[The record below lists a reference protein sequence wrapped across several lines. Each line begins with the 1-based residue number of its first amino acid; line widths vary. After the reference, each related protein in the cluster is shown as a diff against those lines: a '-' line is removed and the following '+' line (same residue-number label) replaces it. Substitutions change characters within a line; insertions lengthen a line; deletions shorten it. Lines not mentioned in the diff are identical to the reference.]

1 MRDVGDYDRLERVLT
16 LRGNLLTAES
26 DMQYPGATSRLFFIV
41 AGLAGLGIFVGCDSA
56 PRARQ
61 AATEDARKQAEAIRR
76 FGESKAIQG
85 TIGSYTSIEGMLKL
99 PVRGYGLVVGLGKNG
114 SQNCPQRIRKR
125 LSAEIRKKYGL
136 GDSRLGQGQITP
148 EKMIASPDT
157 AVVFVEGDI
166 GAASLAGTSFD
177 LTVQALPGTETT
189 SLEGGRLYTCD
200 LYRYR
205 EVGGGMVQEGKV
217 VARGA
222 GPIFVNPFSQRRSSA
237 TPANLRTA
245 KIIGGGTNLE
255 DRRIQLVLF
264 HPSYARATGIQD
276 KINNRLGF
284 GMKIAVAESP
294 SYISLEI
301 PRSYLRRELFFISL
315 VRHFYLSSEGGF
327 EDRRA
332 IELVAELSDL
342 QAPHDSIGLAL
353 EGIGRK
359 VRPAIRDL
367 YAHKLPHVNY
377 FAARTG
383 LHLLDKLAI
392 PVLKKH
398 ALDPDS
404 PYHLDAI
411 RDLGAATAM
420 PRAASVLWTV
430 INSDFD
436 AHTRILAY
444 QGLLEHQDPMITS
457 TKIGADF
464 FLDHIPISTGRT
476 IIYGRVSS
484 QPRFAIIGDARCR
497 TPLFYRDARGTVI
510 MNAENGDTAVTIART
525 TPSGKV
531 SPPTTAPLEL
541 KQLIPFLGNRADQDK
556 FGQVTGLGLD
566 YARIIDIVSALC
578 ENGTIDAEFRLE
590 RPGAET
596 IPGTRRR
603 GGRPESD
610 L

>member
-1 MRDVGDYDRLERVLT
+1 MKT
-16 LRGNLLTAES
+16 KS
-26 DMQYPGATSRLFFIV
+26 DMRYSGATSWRIFII
-41 AGLAGLGIFVGCDSA
+41 ATCAGLGIAIGCNSV
-56 PRARQ
+56 PRKRQ
-61 AATEDARKQAEAIRR
+61 AETEGAQKQADAIRR
-76 FGESKAIQG
+76 FSESKAIQG

-99 PVRGYGLVVGLGKNG
+99 PVRGYGLVVGLGNNG

-136 GDSRLGQGQITP
+136 GDSRLGDGRITP

-166 GAASLAGTSFD
+166 GAAALSGTSFD

-189 SLEGGRLYTCD
+189 SLAGGRLYTCD

-205 EVGGGMVQEGKV
+205 QVGGGMVQEGKV

-222 GPIFVNPFSQRRSSA
+222 GPIFVNPFAQRRSSA
-237 TPANLRTA
+237 TPPNLRTA

-255 DRRIQLVLF
+255 DRNIQLVLF
-264 HPSYARATGIQD
+264 HPSYPRVIGIQD

-284 GMKIAVAESP
+284 GRKVAVAESP

-301 PRSYLRRELFFISL
+301 PPSYARRELFFVSL
-315 VRHFYLSSEGGF
+315 VRHFFLSNAGGF

-332 IELVAELSDL
+332 MELAAELSDL

-353 EGIGRK
+353 EGIGKK
-359 VRPAIRDL
+359 VRPVIRDL
-367 YAHKLPHVNY
+367 YTHKLPHVNY
-377 FAARTG
+377 FSARTG
-383 LHLLDKLAI
+383 LHLHDKLAI

-398 ALDPDS
+398 ALDADS
-404 PYHLDAI
+404 PYQLDAI
-411 RDLGAATAM
+411 RDLGSAKAM
-420 PRAASVLWTV
+420 PRAASALWAV

-444 QGLLEHQDPMITS
+444 EGLLNHQDPMITS
-457 TKIGADF
+457 TMVGADF
-464 FLDHIPISTGRT
+464 FVDHMPISTGGAVV
-476 IIYGRVSS
+476 YARVTT
-484 QPRFAIIGDARCR
+484 QARFAIIGDARCR
-497 TPLFYRDARGTVI
+497 TPLFYRDTRGTVI
-510 MNAENGDTAVTIART
+510 MNADERDTEITIART

-531 SPPTTAPLEL
+531 SPPTKAPLEL
-541 KQLIPFLGNRADQDK
+541 RQLIPFLGSKADQDK

-578 ENGTIDAEFRLE
+578 EDGTINAEFRLE

-596 IPGTRRR
+596 IPGARRK

>member
-1 MRDVGDYDRLERVLT
+1 MGGSDQPEWILT
-16 LRGNLLTAES
+16 AKGNLLTTERDLQDS
-26 DMQYPGATSRLFFIV
+26 GATSWRIFIV
-41 AGLAGLGIFVGCDSA
+41 AGLAGLGIFVGCNSV
-56 PRARQ
+56 PRTRQ
-61 AATEDARKQAEAIRR
+61 AEKEGAEKQADAIRR

-136 GDSRLGQGQITP
+136 GDSRLGQGRITP

-166 GAASLAGTSFD
+166 GAASLSGTSFD

-200 LYRYR
+200 LFRYR
-205 EVGGGMVQEGKV
+205 QAGGGMVQEGKV

-222 GPIFVNPFSQRRSSA
+222 GPIFINPFSQRRSSA

-255 DRRIQLVLF
+255 DRMIRLVLF
-264 HPSYARATGIQD
+264 HPSYPRVTGIQD

-284 GMKIAVAESP
+284 GKKIAVAESP

-301 PRSYLRRELFFISL
+301 PRSYSRRELFFVSL
-315 VRHFYLSSEGGF
+315 VRHFFLSSEGGF

-332 IELVAELSDL
+332 IELAAELSDL

-359 VRPAIRDL
+359 VRPVIRDL
-367 YAHKLPHVNY
+367 YTHKLPHVNY

-383 LHLLDKLAI
+383 LHLHDKLAI

-404 PYHLDAI
+404 PYQLDAI
-411 RDLGAATAM
+411 RDLGAATAT
-420 PRAASVLWTV
+420 PRAANVLWAA
-430 INSDFD
+430 ISSDFD

-444 QGLLEHQDPMITS
+444 EGLLNHQDPLITS
-457 TKIGADF
+457 TKVGADF
-464 FLDHIPISTGRT
+464 FVDHMPISTGST
-476 IIYGRVSS
+476 VIYARVSS
-484 QPRFAIIGDARCR
+484 EPRFAIIGNARCR
-497 TPLFYRDARGTVI
+497 TPLFYRDTRGTVI
-510 MNAENGDTAVTIART
+510 MNADNGDTEVTVSRT
-525 TPSGKV
+525 TPSGNV
-531 SPPTTAPLEL
+531 SPPTAAPLEL
-541 KQLIPFLGNRADQDK
+541 KQLIPFLGNKADQDK

-566 YARIIDIVSALC
+566 YGRIIDIVSALC
-578 ENGTIDAEFRLE
+578 ENGTIDAEFRIE
-590 RPGAET
+590 RPGTET
-596 IPGTRRR
+596 IPGARRK